1 MLSSLVA
8 AFLSGEATVAVRR
21 ARRAAIVYLFA
32 GLMGLVGAGFLVG
45 AAYAVAAS
53 RFGTVEAA
61 VGFGLVFLLIGLLA
75 LGIHAISSRARKR
88 EAAGRRNADM
98 ATIAS
103 VAAVSLLPA
112 LTRLPSMMKSKTGL
126 VGILGPALAVLAYGI
141 YRENVKPK
149 DDKPDKPAE

>member
-8 AFLSGEATVAVRR
+8 AFLSGEATGAVRR

-32 GLMGLVGAGFLVG
+32 GLMALVGAGFLVG
-45 AAYAVAAS
+45 AAYAAAAT

-61 VGFGLVFLLIGLLA
+61 VGFGLVFILIGLLA
-75 LGIHAISSRARKR
+75 LGIHALSNRARKR

-112 LTRLPSMMKSKTGL
+112 LARLPSLLKSKSGMA
-126 VGILGPALAVLAYGI
+126 GIVGPALAVLAYGI

-149 DDKPDKPAE
+149 DDKPAE